1 MVRISQKGVKM
12 DKDGRK
18 KVGFDLHEKELET
31 VRNICKR
38 KKIKLVDFF
47 RDAVN
52 AKIDKENK
60 YMTIYVIHNMTIK
73 ELTIRTE
80 LYDILLDNASD
91 EMKKNVSAEQEGKI
105 ALKEDFEKIIEGYN
119 NENDDGQIE
128 PIIFFDDTS
137 LIQMLQI
144 SGETQLPFFTK
155 ERY

>member
-1 MVRISQKGVKM
+1 MKKE

-18 KVGFDLHEKELET
+18 KVGFDLYEKELET

-60 YMTIYVIHNMTIK
+60 YMTIYLIHGTTIK
-73 ELTIRTE
+73 ELTVRTE
-80 LYDILLDNASD
+80 LYDILLDPASE
-91 EMKKNVSAEQEGKI
+91 EMKKNVGAQQEGSI
-105 ALKEDFEKIIEGYN
+105 ALKDDFEKIIEGYKKM
-119 NENDDGQIE
+119 NEDGKIE
-128 PIIFFDDTS
+128 PILFLDDES
-137 LIQMLQI
+137 LIGIMNATEQKW
-144 SGETQLPFFTK
+144 LPFFTK

>member
-1 MVRISQKGVKM
+1 MKKE
-12 DKDGRK
+12 DKDDRK

-47 RDAVN
+47 RDAVQ

-60 YMTIYVIHNMTIK
+60 YMTIYLIHGTTIK

-80 LYDILLDNASD
+80 LYDIMLNNVSD
-91 EMKKNVSAEQEGKI
+91 EMKKNVGAEQEGSI
-105 ALKEDFEKIIEGYN
+105 ALKEDYEKIIQGYKKL
-119 NENDDGQIE
+119 NEDGKIE
-128 PIIFFDDTS
+128 PVLFLDDDS
-137 LIQMLQI
+137 LIQIMQM
-144 SGETQLPFFTK
+144 SEQKWQPFFTK